1 MSDADDPRGPRG
13 DLEDEDGRHRIRGRI
28 ENLLPNAFRRTGT
41 ARQYTED
48 VIRNALGDMKLP
60 KEVVTT
66 LVDVADNTKK
76 EVVRVAAREFREFL
90 DSARFNEEL
99 AKILT
104 QLSFEI
110 RTEIRFVPNDQALRP
125 MVSTSAQV
133 KSDSGETVEAGPG
146 TTESINE
153 AVRGHATE
161 LVEVLL
167 TRILRGKETA
177 REEERGE
184 GAARDQRASEPPRP
198 ASSAAAKAP
207 EPPSS
212 DKERAPAGVEPDT
225 ASAATSEDKVEAD
238 DTPAAEKK
246 PAPKR
251 APKSASSSTTK
262 KPASTRR
269 KATGTKQKNKSAPRA
284 SDED

>member
-28 ENLLPNAFRRTGT
+28 ENLLPNSFRRTGT

-177 REEERGE
+177 REEEQVE

-198 ASSAAAKAP
+198 SSVAAKAP
-207 EPPSS
+207 DPPSP
-212 DKERAPAGVEPDT
+212 DKERAAAGVEPGT

-269 KATGTKQKNKSAPRA
+269 KATGTKPKNKSAPRT
-284 SDED
+284 SEED